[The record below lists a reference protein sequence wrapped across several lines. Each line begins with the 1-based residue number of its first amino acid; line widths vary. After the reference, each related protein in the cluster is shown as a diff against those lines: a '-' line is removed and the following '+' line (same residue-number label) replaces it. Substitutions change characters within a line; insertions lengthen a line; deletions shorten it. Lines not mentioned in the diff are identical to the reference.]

1 MTANHCEKR
10 TDANNESMR
19 KTNGMRIYI
28 KENNGEKPNKKT
40 PPKHKKKRGQAKTE
54 AWGNP
59 RNDTIGLM

>member
-28 KENNGEKPNKKT
+28 KANNGEKQ
-40 PPKHKKKRGQAKTE
+40 KKRGQAKTE

-59 RNDTIGLM
+59 RSDTIRLM